1 MRRGIIYIDENYAEF
16 GNFRES
22 VDNIRILHDGSLIWG
37 ISYGRLKDFL
47 GYDYS
52 SGYYVFGQD
61 KNVHCFPQGR
71 EAFPYNLD
79 KHIYNTKFEE
89 HLFAGKQ
96 KYENQIQ
103 FKYID
108 ELPYTFGLEFETA
121 GGYLPQHRLYELG
134 LIPLRDGSITGIE
147 FATVVLKGNTGLNLL
162 KQQIENLSK
171 HTIFDKDCSLHV
183 HLGNFTLN
191 GNALLAVNNLFVN
204 SNIQRYLPELTF
216 YTNMYKTNTDKN
228 YCERNNRFASFEEMY
243 FYLVGRNFFGDFKQP
258 HPKDLTGTRKWCIKS
273 RYKAVNFINAVCYN
287 GPKTIEYRFLRP
299 SYNLSKIIGWLFIFA
314 AFIKYAEQNSKH
326 VNILYKKQFAIDT
339 ILKSVYSPDLS
350 NILCD
355 FLDLMEKVVTA
366 QHSVR
371 DYYGMR
377 TDIENKII
385 NYQTF
390 GHYFY

>member
-1 MRRGIIYIDENYAEF
+1 MRRGIIYINENYAEF

-37 ISYGRLKDFL
+37 ISYTHLKDFL

-52 SGYYVFGQD
+52 SGYYVFGKD
-61 KNVHCFPQGR
+61 KNINCFPQGR
-71 EAFPYNLD
+71 EVFPYNLD
-79 KHIYNTKFEE
+79 KHVYNTKFEE
-89 HLFAGKQ
+89 HLFTGKQ

-103 FKYID
+103 FKYVD
-108 ELPYTFGLEFETA
+108 ELPYTFGIEFETA
-121 GGYLPQHRLYELG
+121 GGYLPQHQLYELG

-147 FATVVLKGNTGLNLL
+147 FATVVLKGNAGLNLL
-162 KQQIENLSK
+162 KQQIENLDQ
-171 HTIFDKDCSLHV
+171 HTIFDKDCSLHM

-191 GNALLAVNNLFVN
+191 GNVLLAVNNLFVN

-228 YCERNNRFASFEEMY
+228 YCERNSRFTSFEEMY

-273 RYKAVNFINAVCYN
+273 RYKAVNFINAVCYD

-299 SYNLSKIIGWLFIFA
+299 SYNFSKIIGWLFIFA
-314 AFIKYAEQNSKH
+314 AFIKYAEQNAKQ
-326 VNILYKKQFAIDT
+326 VTIFYRKQFAIDT

-355 FLDLMEKVVTA
+355 FLDLMEKVVVA

-377 TDIENKII
+377 TDIEDKII
-385 NYQTF
+385 NYNTF
-390 GHYFY
+390 GYHFY

>member
-1 MRRGIIYIDENYAEF
+1 MN
-16 GNFRES
+16 
-22 VDNIRILHDGSLIWG
+22 
-37 ISYGRLKDFL
+37 
-47 GYDYS
+47 
-52 SGYYVFGQD
+52 
-61 KNVHCFPQGR
+61 CFPQGR
-71 EAFPYNLD
+71 EVFPYNLD
-79 KHIYNTKFEE
+79 KHVYNTKFEE
-89 HLFAGKQ
+89 HLFTGKQ

-103 FKYID
+103 FKYVD
-108 ELPYTFGLEFETA
+108 ELPYTFGIEFETA
-121 GGYLPQHRLYELG
+121 GGYLPQHQLYELG

-147 FATVVLKGNTGLNLL
+147 FATVVLKGNAGLNLL
-162 KQQIENLSK
+162 KQQIENLDQ
-171 HTIFDKDCSLHV
+171 HTIFDKDCSLHM

-191 GNALLAVNNLFVN
+191 GNVLLAVNNLFVN

-216 YTNMYKTNTDKN
+216 YTNMYKTNTEKN
-228 YCERNNRFASFEEMY
+228 YCERNSRFTSFEEMY

-273 RYKAVNFINAVCYN
+273 RYKAVNFVNSVCYD

-314 AFIKYAEQNSKH
+314 AFIKYAEQNAKQ
-326 VNILYKKQFAIDT
+326 VTIFYRKQFAIDT

-355 FLDLMEKVVTA
+355 FLDLMEKVVVT

-377 TDIENKII
+377 TDIEDKIV
-385 NYQTF
+385 NYNTF
-390 GHYFY
+390 GYHFY